1 MVNSWNPSILA
12 TALKKY
18 DIVIKN
24 TMMKEKRSNYNLVA
38 SSPSLHIALSLAVM
52 ILINSAN
59 TILRSASPCAL
70 FLTGCFFQLAL
81 LVEY

>member
-1 MVNSWNPSILA
+1 M
-12 TALKKY
+12 KKKRFNY
-18 DIVIKN
+18 D
-24 TMMKEKRSNYNLVA
+24 LVA

-70 FLTGCFFQLAL
+70 FLTGCLFQLAL
-81 LVEY
+81 LIEY